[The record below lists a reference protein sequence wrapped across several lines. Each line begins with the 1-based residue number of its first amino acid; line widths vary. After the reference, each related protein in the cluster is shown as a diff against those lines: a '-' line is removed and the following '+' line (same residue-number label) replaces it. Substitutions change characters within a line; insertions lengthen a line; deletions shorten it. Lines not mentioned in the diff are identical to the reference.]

1 MVVLSLLIMS
11 YILLL
16 KPIIS
21 NAFTTPFVRQ
31 YSKKRSALS
40 LASSSSAVFRMTGF
54 STPSIGERV
63 YALNG
68 SDSSSR
74 LFATKSSSSS
84 SLSSPT
90 APTASS
96 SFRLSDTEIFMHKE
110 AREILK
116 SAIDAVNPQNA
127 IQRHLNLSSENK
139 LHVSSSSSSSKE
151 ELEYDL
157 NEYDDIVLI
166 AFGKASADMTLA
178 TCDILSSSQK
188 EEQEEK
194 IKRGIVII
202 KDDHATQ
209 NDIDILKSK
218 YNIDTYEASHPIP
231 DERSVMA
238 TNKILELLED
248 VNNSTDT
255 ITTTTTTRKTLVI
268 CCISGGGSSLF
279 CAPIPPLT
287 LDDLQQTNNA
297 LLGSGMSIQNMNII
311 RKRLEL
317 VKGGNLAIKACA
329 SGRNTD
335 LLTLVLSDVIGD
347 PLEYI
352 ASGPT
357 VPDSDGDDTTG
368 WTDVY
373 NLMKKY
379 NLEQNLP
386 KSVLEII
393 LDGYSG
399 KIQDTLPKAD
409 NPAFLKSETV
419 LIGNNELAVMAAAQK
434 AQECFGYENT
444 IVLGTTIEGEA
455 QDIAGMYVSMAQQFS
470 SSTSASSSSSASTR
484 YTPSLPIC
492 LIAGGETTVTLPS
505 SSHTGLGGR
514 NQEIGLKAALQL
526 SSLKLRNVVLGSIG
540 TDGTDGPTDAAGAI
554 VDWNTIERVESFWK
568 TEKEGDGTTKK
579 NKKTTTGIEA
589 LTKHDAYTFFDISSS
604 SISKDEQDEAVS
616 PSSLCTLC
624 RPLIK
629 TGPTGTNVA
638 DVCVVLIR

>member
-1 MVVLSLLIMS
+1 
-11 YILLL
+11 
-16 KPIIS
+16 
-21 NAFTTPFVRQ
+21 
-31 YSKKRSALS
+31 
-40 LASSSSAVFRMTGF
+40 
-54 STPSIGERV
+54 
-63 YALNG
+63 
-68 SDSSSR
+68 
-74 LFATKSSSSS
+74 
-84 SLSSPT
+84 
-90 APTASS
+90 
-96 SFRLSDTEIFMHKE
+96 
-110 AREILK
+110 
-116 SAIDAVNPQNA
+116 
-127 IQRHLNLSSENK
+127 
-139 LHVSSSSSSSKE
+139 
-151 ELEYDL
+151 
-157 NEYDDIVLI
+157 
-166 AFGKASADMTLA
+166 
-178 TCDILSSSQK
+178 
-188 EEQEEK
+188 
-194 IKRGIVII
+194 
-202 KDDHATQ
+202 
-209 NDIDILKSK
+209 
-218 YNIDTYEASHPIP
+218 
-231 DERSVMA
+231 
-238 TNKILELLED
+238 
-248 VNNSTDT
+248 
-255 ITTTTTTRKTLVI
+255 
-268 CCISGGGSSLF
+268 
-279 CAPIPPLT
+279 
-287 LDDLQQTNNA
+287 
-297 LLGSGMSIQNMNII
+297 MNII

-357 VPDSDGDDTTG
+357 VPDSDSDDTTSG

-434 AQECFGYENT
+434 AQEGFGYENT

-579 NKKTTTGIEA
+579 NIKTTTGIEA

-604 SISKDEQDEAVS
+604 SIGKDEQDEAAS
-616 PSSLCTLC
+616 PLC